1 MGAKRRKGIATDR
14 AVRHEHYHVYVIRL
28 DGAVV
33 NHKPFRDANPQYHPL
48 KACVYVGMTGL
59 SPEERF
65 RQHKRGYKSGRYVQ
79 RYGERLL
86 PHLYERYN
94 PMTYRE
100 AVRHEKRL
108 AAHLRALGFGVW
120 QN

>member
-1 MGAKRRKGIATDR
+1 VGAKPRKRTTAGAP
-14 AVRHEHYHVYVIRL
+14 ARHEHYHVYVIRL

-33 NHKPFRDANPQYHPL
+33 SHKSFRDANPQHHPL

-59 SPEERF
+59 TPEERF
-65 RQHKRGYKSGRYVQ
+65 RQHKRGYKSGKYVQ
-79 RYGERLL
+79 QYGERLL
-86 PHLYERYN
+86 PHLYGRYN

-100 AVRHEKRL
+100 AVLREKRL
-108 AAHLRALGFGVW
+108 AAHLRSLGFGVW